1 MGKVCQSMVVAVSIG
16 ANGRQEL
23 SLINDRFYTRLLGDR
38 VSFPR
43 ENHPPKQTPGSA
55 GRPAP
60 EGACFDEASENQV
73 VSGL

>member
-1 MGKVCQSMVVAVSIG
+1 MIDSTHGFWGTAFHFRAKIIHQ
-16 ANGRQEL
+16 
-23 SLINDRFYTRLLGDR
+23 
-38 VSFPR
+38 
-43 ENHPPKQTPGSA
+43 KQTPGSA